1 LNHRGAFLKPLKVKD
16 IGAISPVVRIT
27 LGSCDHL
34 DVGFA
39 RSYGPLKPEA
49 FEPTENISLVIEG
62 CYFDMASV
70 INVEVTVGC

>member
-1 LNHRGAFLKPLKVKD
+1 M
-16 IGAISPVVRIT
+16 VRIT
-27 LGSCDHL
+27 LGSCDHF